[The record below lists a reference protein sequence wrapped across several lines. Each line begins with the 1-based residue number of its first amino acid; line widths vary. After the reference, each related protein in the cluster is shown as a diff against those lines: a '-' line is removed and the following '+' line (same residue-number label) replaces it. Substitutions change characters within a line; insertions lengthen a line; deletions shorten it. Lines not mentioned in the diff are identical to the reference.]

1 MSGMVAPAGGGRV
14 PTVVLNG
21 ANTAPPAGRG
31 APPVRPPARVFGGP
45 NPGGLASPA
54 ENSTAARSLRGPGP
68 NPGGLANP
76 QNNPPKGGAPR
87 PPRQPSPGAK
97 VAAAKAAAG
106 GSTPGL
112 PKTSSASAIMAS
124 AERAAAAIYNPAIDN
139 YNAQQTAQNG
149 LAEKRTSD
157 LAAFGQWYQGQQ
169 NALAAEESQRQ
180 SNLQALLG
188 QLGSNEAS
196 ATPTNGVQSSIGN
209 NLGQVNGG
217 AAATAAQGSN
227 AANAG
232 ILSTNALANES
243 NTNSGQ
249 NELTALGGSYQ
260 QNMMGQISADL
271 TKNTT
276 AIQDAES
283 KVYTAEGST
292 ADKLDST
299 LQTAQTAGQKNYL
312 TYLDQSTKNAIQSR
326 YDSEQANSKAA
337 SEILATAEANGWTP
351 TLRAAYARYMGG
363 AVPSNGPTVQ
373 QQKVTSAINI
383 ANAKANQAAY
393 DGVTKRLSE
402 QVSGQKVADTYALGQ
417 LKQNL
422 AAAAQGEKVNLTN
435 AEIKYYAA
443 RTGLS
448 NVQARAALIKA
459 VAYAASKAGTSTT
472 TGVKPLTTNEAATQL
487 SKAAS
492 YQNQIANSANGTAGK
507 LMPAFAN
514 PNAARTWINSHIGS
528 GGSMTSSLMWAAFD
542 MHYYG
547 ALTPRTHQMLLDNG
561 FSQQQLA
568 NYKVAAPPKGK

>member
-1 MSGMVAPAGGGRV
+1 M
-14 PTVVLNG
+14 
-21 ANTAPPAGRG
+21 
-31 APPVRPPARVFGGP
+31 
-45 NPGGLASPA
+45 
-54 ENSTAARSLRGPGP
+54 
-68 NPGGLANP
+68 
-76 QNNPPKGGAPR
+76 
-87 PPRQPSPGAK
+87 
-97 VAAAKAAAG
+97 AAA
-106 GSTPGL
+106 
-112 PKTSSASAIMAS
+112 
-124 AERAAAAIYNPAIDN
+124 ERSAAAIYNPAIEN

-169 NALAAEESQRQ
+169 NALAAEEATRQ
-180 SNLQALLG
+180 SNLQSLLG
-188 QLGSNEAS
+188 QLGSSQAS

-217 AAATAAQGSN
+217 EAATAAQGNN
-227 AANAG
+227 AAQSG
-232 ILSTNALANES
+232 ILSTNALANASE
-243 NTNSGQ
+243 TNSSQ

-312 TYLDQSTKNAIQSR
+312 TYLDQSQKNQIQSN

-393 DGVTKRLSE
+393 DGVTKRLNVKVNGE
-402 QVSGQKVADTYALGQ
+402 KVADTYALGQ

-422 AAAAQGEKVNLTN
+422 AAAAQGVKVNLTN

-448 NVQARAALIKA
+448 NTQARATLIKA
-459 VAYAASKAGTSTT
+459 VAYAAAEGVKANGTSA